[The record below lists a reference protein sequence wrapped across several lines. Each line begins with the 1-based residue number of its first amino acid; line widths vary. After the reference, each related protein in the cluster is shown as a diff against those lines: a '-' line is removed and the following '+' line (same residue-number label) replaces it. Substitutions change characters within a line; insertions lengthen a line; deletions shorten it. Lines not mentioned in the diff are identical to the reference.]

1 MKKILFIVEDFY
13 GGGAEKVLL
22 NTASLLQENKA
33 NVIVY
38 TLRNKIEHSIPDNI
52 KPLDLAIVNRFTKS
66 ISNVFIEKIQAFLIY
81 QKIMKE
87 EPDVIISCSCDKI
100 TRHLPDNL
108 NIYYW
113 VHGNITGFASDN
125 AKSYAKFKR
134 FYNGKKLICVSH
146 GIADDIIKN
155 VQAKPLSCQVIYNPF
170 DIAKIQRMADE
181 PIIKPFEKYFIHI
194 GSFEE
199 RKRHDRLLQAYK
211 LSGIDTPLILMGKGA
226 LRLKIEMMI
235 DDMGLGNKVTII
247 DFQKNPYP
255 YIKAAQA
262 LILTSDAEGLPTVLI
277 EALICHTPVI
287 SVDCPS
293 GPAEILTGELKKFL
307 CPLND
312 IQTIAASLTTQNE
325 SQTNIDK
332 SYYQAF
338 SSKETINKFMQL

>member
-22 NTASLLQENKA
+22 NTASLLQEKKA
-33 NVIVY
+33 DVIVY

-52 KPLDLAIVNRFTKS
+52 KPLNLAIVNRFTKS
-66 ISNVFIEKIQAFLIY
+66 ISNIFVEKIQASLIY
-81 QKIMKE
+81 QRIMKE

-100 TRHLPDNL
+100 TRHLPDSL

-113 VHGNITGFASDN
+113 IHGNITGFASEN

-146 GIADDIIKN
+146 GIAEDIIDN
-155 VQAKPLSCQVIYNPF
+155 VQANPLSCQVIYNPF
-170 DIAKIQRMADE
+170 DISKIKRMADE
-181 PIIKPFEKYFIHI
+181 PIIKPFDKYFIHI

-211 LSGIDTPLILMGKGA
+211 LSNIGTPLILMGKGA
-226 LRLKIEMMI
+226 LRPKIEMMI
-235 DDMGLGNKVTII
+235 DDMGLANKVTII

-287 SVDCPS
+287 SVNCPS
-293 GPAEILTGELKKFL
+293 GPAEILIGELKEFL

-312 IQTIAASLTTQNE
+312 IKTLATSLITQNE
-325 SQTNIDK
+325 SPTKIDK
-332 SYYQAF
+332 SYYQVF
-338 SSKETINKFMQL
+338 SSEETINKFMQL